1 MCLELI
7 RSGDVFGA
15 RGRRVVFRLRP
26 KRVAQFTTF
35 PGAQT
40 VQREPKRDANEP
52 GAKACAVAQPIKP
65 AVGAQQR
72 FLSHIFGVRGIAQDA
87 PRHAIGQRAALGE
100 ALLELAPRL
109 SLGGSVLQLL
119 LLVMCG
125 RKTVVVMCGRKTV
138 VVMCGRKTAV
148 VMCGRKTA
156 GRATWLNQ
164 NQLLHWLSCAGL
176 ERPLSPYN

>member
-1 MCLELI
+1 MRLELI
-7 RSGDVFGA
+7 RSGDVFGV

-40 VQREPKRDANEP
+40 VQREPKRNSNEP
-52 GAKACAVAQPIKP
+52 RSKAATIAQSIES
-65 AVGAQQR
+65 AIGAQQR
-72 FLSHIFGVRGIAQDA
+72 FLSHVFGVRSIAQDA
-87 PRHAIGQRAALGE
+87 ASHAIGQRAALGE

-125 RKTVVVMCGRKTV
+125 RKTVVVMCGRKTAV
-138 VVMCGRKTAV
+138 VVF
-148 VMCGRKTA
+148 GRKTA

-164 NQLLHWLSCAGL
+164 NQLLHWLSVRASNARSL
-176 ERPLSPYN
+176 PTTNQ